1 MSHLRRIAF
10 ALTVTMVVAACA
22 PVPPHV
28 PGKVKN
34 TPRKVVIIGDSL
46 VFVDQAR
53 IIEQVEKDGK
63 WDVVLL
69 DSKLGTGVSNHPNLP
84 TVLANTTYDAVVMSF
99 GYNEISDIRG
109 NFLAPVP
116 FETKIAYWR
125 NAVASAKTDCLGWL
139 TLQHDGWLKVGAEY
153 ESVLLQSVRRFNSS
167 SGAPFQTPTSAPNG
181 QTDRTFGSTPM
192 VSTFGGAL
200 GVRPPWVS
208 KSAKRSTVADAVQAA
223 ATNRFAVKSEE
234 LQAEG
239 WDDHL
244 DQVRARLGEAALK
257 LITQV
262 RSVGRPDRIDSEPA
276 SDRNKVL
283 IRVGQIQH
291 GAGLAADVRGAHP
304 VEFHVQDG
312 VRPVVEQ
319 DRGHIQAFAGLR
331 P

>member
-153 ESVLLQSVRRFNSS
+153 ESVLLQSVRRFNAFIRTTGGKVLPVEWGPVSD
-167 SGAPFQTPTSAPNG
+167 ANVSAEWPNG
-181 QTDRTFGSTPM
+181 SNLWVDTDGFHIRRGTW
-192 VSTFGGAL
+192 GA
-200 GVRPPWVS
+200 
-208 KSAKRSTVADAVQAA
+208 SAMGIK
-223 ATNRFAVKSEE
+223 
-234 LQAEG
+234 
-239 WDDHL
+239 
-244 DQVRARLGEAALK
+244 
-257 LITQV
+257 
-262 RSVGRPDRIDSEPA
+262 
-276 SDRNKVL
+276 
-283 IRVGQIQH
+283 IRET
-291 GAGLAADVRGAHP
+291 LNSC
-304 VEFHVQDG
+304 
-312 VRPVVEQ
+312 
-319 DRGHIQAFAGLR
+319 
-331 P
+331 